1 MFKSVM
7 NVVIFLA
14 IALFVVACSS
24 NTQARGT
31 IYTEGWKQ
39 VGVTSFYHRSLNGNL
54 TANGERYRHYS
65 EMTAA
70 HRYLPFGTKIQV
82 TDKDTGKSII
92 VRIND
97 RGPFH
102 GNRVLDLSGKAAENL
117 GILKRGVCKVEV
129 KVLSLPNRYL
139 AKTKQVAKPIV
150 PKAVADI
157 NSQIDAELAN
167 LNVKPQVF
175 PQSRMDSIEDL
186 ISRNIR

>member
-129 KVLSLPNRYL
+129 KILSLPNRYL
-139 AKTKQVAKPIV
+139 AKTKQVTKPIV

-157 NSQIDAELAN
+157 NSRIDAELAN

-186 ISRNIR
+186 ISHNIR

>member
-167 LNVKPQVF
+167 LSVKPHVF

-186 ISRNIR
+186 ISRTIR

>member
-139 AKTKQVAKPIV
+139 AKTKQVAKPIA

-157 NSQIDAELAN
+157 NSQIDVELAN
-167 LNVKPQVF
+167 LNVKPHVF

-186 ISRNIR
+186 ISRTIR

>member
-14 IALFVVACSS
+14 IALFIIACSS